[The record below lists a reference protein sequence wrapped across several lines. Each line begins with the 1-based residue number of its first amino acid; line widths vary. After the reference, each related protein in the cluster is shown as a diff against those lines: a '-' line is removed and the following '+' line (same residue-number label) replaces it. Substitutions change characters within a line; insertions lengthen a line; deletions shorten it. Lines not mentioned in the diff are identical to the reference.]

1 MKIGRRW
8 AFPLILSVA
17 GGAGMACAGPQ
28 YDQCL
33 MQSLRGARNSSAT
46 ALINDA
52 CNKLYN
58 SGSVFLPRDQ
68 RYYACILQNVPGVE
82 AALAAE
88 QIAVACRRQNGL

>member
-1 MKIGRRW
+1 MKIGQVRALTLIATMAGVSGV
-8 AFPLILSVA
+8 AF
-17 GGAGMACAGPQ
+17 AGPQ

-68 RYYACILQNVPGVE
+68 RYYACILENVPGVE
-82 AALAAE
+82 SALAAE
-88 QIAVACRRQNGL
+88 QIAAACRRQNGL

>member
-1 MKIGRRW
+1 MKIGQRW
-8 AFPLILSVA
+8 AFPLILSMA
-17 GGAGMACAGPQ
+17 GGAGVAWAGSQ

-46 ALINDA
+46 VLINDA

-82 AALAAE
+82 SALAAE
-88 QIAVACRRQNGL
+88 QIAAACRRQNGL

>member
-1 MKIGRRW
+1 MKIGQRW
-8 AFPLILSVA
+8 AFPLILSMA
-17 GGAGMACAGPQ
+17 GGVDVACAGPQ

-46 ALINDA
+46 ALIDDA

-82 AALAAE
+82 SALAAE
-88 QIAVACRRQNGL
+88 QIAAACRRQNGL